1 MADTLACRKG
11 DTASTNPTADPVV
24 ARLVIISI
32 VAAAGDFTR
41 FADADKLV
49 DYVGLNPRMRILAGT
64 EPRCYP
70 IEQGLYCWSDLLAES
85 ACTNSSELVVVV
97 GTRQSDD
104 RQPFG
109 LQ

>member
-1 MADTLACRKG
+1 VFHVTSQHTMSRSAMADTLACRKG
-11 DTASTNPTADPVV
+11 DTASTNPRAGPVV

-32 VAAAGDFTR
+32 VAAAGD
-41 FADADKLV
+41 
-49 DYVGLNPRMRILAGT
+49 Y
-64 EPRCYP
+64 
-70 IEQGLYCWSDLLAES
+70 WSDLLAES
-85 ACTNSSELVVVV
+85 ACINSSELVFLV